1 MDIDSLKEH
10 IDSKFTNHEKMDALR
25 HSRINELLSHYSKE
39 IDGNEETIKRV
50 HTRVDKI
57 QTQIKTVQGVGG
69 TIGTGVAL
77 FLAWLGLSK

>member
-1 MDIDSLKEH
+1 MELQDIKQHIDEKFQNHEEIDS
-10 IDSKFTNHEKMDALR
+10 MR
-25 HSRINELLSHYSKE
+25 HDRINELLAHYSKE

-50 HTRVDKI
+50 HSRVDKI